1 MMSETSWG
9 DSGSAGVDT
18 PKVSGGDE
26 DELLQA
32 LGRKGDGQDV

>member
-1 MMSETSWG
+1 MQAIGPGYLETLKRLPPQ
-9 DSGSAGVDT
+9 VT
-18 PKVSGGDE
+18 GGDE